1 MQGLKRVYIYLNA
14 FRERSFTGSTNMMAD
29 RKFLCS
35 TTGKCWYMLCI
46 IYCFFTSEV
55 GRCCQSWQGREFCS
69 GGYDYTCSVGTS
81 LLLKMT
87 VDSILV
93 EEGINGEVE
102 AIDMTSA
109 YGNSADLI
117 LTSKEIGEEIEG
129 QVSGKLVYISNFMD
143 KEEVKEKILKAIGD

>member
-1 MQGLKRVYIYLNA
+1 MKIMTVCG
-14 FRERSFTGSTNMMAD
+14 FG
-29 RKFLCS
+29 
-35 TTGKCWYMLCI
+35 
-46 IYCFFTSEV
+46 
-55 GRCCQSWQGREFCS
+55 
-69 GGYDYTCSVGTS
+69 VGTS

-87 VDSILV
+87 VDSILE

-109 YGNSADLI
+109 CGNSADLI

-143 KEEVKEKILKAIGD
+143 KEEVKEKILRAIGD

>member
-1 MQGLKRVYIYLNA
+1 MTVCG
-14 FRERSFTGSTNMMAD
+14 FG
-29 RKFLCS
+29 
-35 TTGKCWYMLCI
+35 
-46 IYCFFTSEV
+46 
-55 GRCCQSWQGREFCS
+55 
-69 GGYDYTCSVGTS
+69 VGTS

-87 VDSILV
+87 VDSILE

-109 YGNSADLI
+109 CGNSADLI

-143 KEEVKEKILKAIGD
+143 KEEVKEKILKAIRKIKLD

>member
-1 MQGLKRVYIYLNA
+1 MKIMTVCG
-14 FRERSFTGSTNMMAD
+14 FG
-29 RKFLCS
+29 
-35 TTGKCWYMLCI
+35 
-46 IYCFFTSEV
+46 
-55 GRCCQSWQGREFCS
+55 
-69 GGYDYTCSVGTS
+69 VGTS

-87 VDSILV
+87 VDSILE

-109 YGNSADLI
+109 CGNSADLI

>member
-1 MQGLKRVYIYLNA
+1 MKIMTVCG
-14 FRERSFTGSTNMMAD
+14 FG
-29 RKFLCS
+29 
-35 TTGKCWYMLCI
+35 
-46 IYCFFTSEV
+46 
-55 GRCCQSWQGREFCS
+55 
-69 GGYDYTCSVGTS
+69 VGTS

-87 VDSILV
+87 VDSILE

-109 YGNSADLI
+109 CGNSADLI

-143 KEEVKEKILKAIGD
+143 KEEVF

>member
-1 MQGLKRVYIYLNA
+1 MKIMTVCG
-14 FRERSFTGSTNMMAD
+14 FG
-29 RKFLCS
+29 
-35 TTGKCWYMLCI
+35 
-46 IYCFFTSEV
+46 
-55 GRCCQSWQGREFCS
+55 
-69 GGYDYTCSVGTS
+69 VGTS

-87 VDSILV
+87 VDSILE

-102 AIDMTSA
+102 AVDMTSA
-109 YGNSADLI
+109 CGNSADLI

>member
-1 MQGLKRVYIYLNA
+1 MKIMTVCG
-14 FRERSFTGSTNMMAD
+14 FG
-29 RKFLCS
+29 
-35 TTGKCWYMLCI
+35 
-46 IYCFFTSEV
+46 
-55 GRCCQSWQGREFCS
+55 
-69 GGYDYTCSVGTS
+69 VGTS

-87 VDSILV
+87 VDSILE

-109 YGNSADLI
+109 CGNSADLI
-117 LTSKEIGEEIEG
+117 LTSKEIGKEIEG

>member
-1 MQGLKRVYIYLNA
+1 MKIMTVCG
-14 FRERSFTGSTNMMAD
+14 FG
-29 RKFLCS
+29 
-35 TTGKCWYMLCI
+35 
-46 IYCFFTSEV
+46 
-55 GRCCQSWQGREFCS
+55 
-69 GGYDYTCSVGTS
+69 VGTS

-87 VDSILV
+87 VDSILE

-109 YGNSADLI
+109 CENSADLI

-143 KEEVKEKILKAIGD
+143 KEEVKEKILKAIRN

>member
-1 MQGLKRVYIYLNA
+1 MTVCG
-14 FRERSFTGSTNMMAD
+14 FG
-29 RKFLCS
+29 
-35 TTGKCWYMLCI
+35 
-46 IYCFFTSEV
+46 
-55 GRCCQSWQGREFCS
+55 
-69 GGYDYTCSVGTS
+69 VGTS

-87 VDSILV
+87 VDSILE

-109 YGNSADLI
+109 CGNSADLI

-143 KEEVKEKILKAIGD
+143 KEEVKEKILKAFIDLSFYRKSLR

>member
-1 MQGLKRVYIYLNA
+1 MKIMTVCG
-14 FRERSFTGSTNMMAD
+14 FG
-29 RKFLCS
+29 
-35 TTGKCWYMLCI
+35 
-46 IYCFFTSEV
+46 
-55 GRCCQSWQGREFCS
+55 
-69 GGYDYTCSVGTS
+69 VGTS

-87 VDSILV
+87 VDSILE

-109 YGNSADLI
+109 CGNSADLI

-129 QVSGKLVYISNFMD
+129 QVSGKLVCISNFMD